1 MLVNTTPVGMYPNVD
16 ACPVDVNVIN
26 NSKIVIDIIF
36 NPKIT
41 KLLEY
46 ANSEINGLYMLVL
59 QAFKAEE
66 IWLDKIIDLDIK
78 ELLKRM

>member
-1 MLVNTTPVGMYPNVD
+1 MVQVLFFQQLIKTT
-16 ACPVDVNVIN
+16 IK
-26 NSKIVIDIIF
+26 KIIGFIKNIIF

-66 IWLDKIIDLDIK
+66 IWQDKVIDLDLK
-78 ELLKRM
+78 ELFKIM